1 MLQIIKLGSA
11 CLFDEQ
17 GNVAFDTLRTKA
29 KEIEEAL
36 DDVVLVVSGAI
47 ALGKM
52 HDGETRKNADLTAV
66 ELQGYACLGQPKL
79 MQLYSGLFTTQVSQ
93 LLLTSQDLSSH
104 EKHVSDLVYHNLK
117 KRRITVV
124 NYNDGVDFEQLRKD
138 NDTLAATML
147 HCCGADRIVILGHYD
162 GMLGADGQVIS
173 HVSAVSDDLY
183 AMCRGVSTHGNG
195 GFATKLDAAQQV
207 LAEGKEMIIGNVKY
221 RLNDILDGTAP
232 RTYFSCFSRR

>member
-11 CLFDEQ
+11 CLFDANGELA
-17 GNVAFDTLRTKA
+17 VDTLRAKA
-29 KEIEEAL
+29 QEIEETL

-52 HDGETRKNADLTAV
+52 HEGETRKNADLTAV
-66 ELQGYACLGQPKL
+66 ELQGYACVGQPKL
-79 MQLYSGLFTTQVSQ
+79 MELYGSLFTKHVSQ
-93 LLLTSQDLSSH
+93 LLLTSHDLLHH
-104 EKHVSDLVYHNLK
+104 ERHINDLVHHNLRK
-117 KRRITVV
+117 QAITVV

-147 HCCGADRIVILGHYD
+147 QCCGADRLVILGHYE

-221 RLNDILDGTAP
+221 RLKDIIDGTVP